1 MIPPY
6 KSAADALAGSPL
18 ASLIDKARLL
28 DKISLTV
35 AELSREAGSPNALP
49 PTHCAL
55 ERGTVIITVNTSSQ
69 AAKLRQRSAALTLAL
84 QNRLPEVTGIRIR
97 LQPGPLARPETDIG
111 TPDSASSS
119 PPTAQPAPS
128 CAAAL
133 KFADQLARELHDS
146 PLRRSALRLQA
157 SLRAR
162 LKSDPSSDG

>member
-18 ASLIDKARLL
+18 AGLIDKARLL

-35 AELSREAGSPNALP
+35 AELSREAGSPHALP
-49 PTHCAL
+49 PAHCAL
-55 ERGTVIITVNTSSQ
+55 DRGTVIITVSTSSQ
-69 AAKLRQRSAALTLAL
+69 AAKLRQRAAALTLAF
-84 QNRLPEVTGIRIR
+84 QARVPEVTGIRIR
-97 LQPGPLARPETDIG
+97 LQPGLSARPETDIG
-111 TPDSASSS
+111 APGAAGCL
-119 PPTAQPAPS
+119 PTSAQPAPS

-146 PLRRSALRLQA
+146 PLRQSALRLQA

-162 LKSDPSSDG
+162 LKGDSSPDG